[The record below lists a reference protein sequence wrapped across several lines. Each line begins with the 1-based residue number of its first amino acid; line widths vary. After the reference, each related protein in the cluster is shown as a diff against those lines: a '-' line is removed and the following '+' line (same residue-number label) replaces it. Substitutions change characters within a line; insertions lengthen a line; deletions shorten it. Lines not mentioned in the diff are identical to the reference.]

1 MMPVETL
8 YTICA
13 IAARRTANPAPIATS
28 ALVAAVP
35 TLWPTII
42 AQACPKVSD
51 PACTATSV
59 AAAAALEL
67 CITTDIKIPTP
78 ARIHCQPKPLPPM
91 ASRFHETPSIPVCR

>member
-1 MMPVETL
+1 MMPIETV

-13 IAARRTANPAPIATS
+13 IAARRTANPAPIATN

-42 AQACPKVSD
+42 AQACSKVND
-51 PACTATSV
+51 RPCTTTSV

-91 ASRFHETPSIPVCR
+91 ASRFHETPPIPVCR